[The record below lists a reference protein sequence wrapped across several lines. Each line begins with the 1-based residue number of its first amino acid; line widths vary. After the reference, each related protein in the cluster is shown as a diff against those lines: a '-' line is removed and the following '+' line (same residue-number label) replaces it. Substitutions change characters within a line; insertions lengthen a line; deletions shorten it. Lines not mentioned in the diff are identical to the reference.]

1 MDGIKTL
8 LRDERGQ
15 DVLEY
20 VIIVAFAVTLI
31 GVIAALYGA
40 LKDQLET
47 ATDELEGI
55 AP

>member
-1 MDGIKTL
+1 MDRIKTL

-20 VIIVAFAVTLI
+20 VIIIAFAVTLI
-31 GVIAALYGA
+31 GVIAALYTA

-47 ATDELEGI
+47 ATDEIEGI